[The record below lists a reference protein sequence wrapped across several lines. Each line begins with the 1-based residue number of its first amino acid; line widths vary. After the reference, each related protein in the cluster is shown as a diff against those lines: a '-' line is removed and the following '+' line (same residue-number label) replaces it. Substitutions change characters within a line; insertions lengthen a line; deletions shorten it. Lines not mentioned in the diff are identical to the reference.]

1 MSLKPGILCTFL
13 RRALLGACALPLLAL
28 AQEPPPDPVPQAQSA
43 PDPAPPADAKT
54 LDRIIVTAQ
63 SREQELQDVP
73 IALQVIDA
81 QVIEDVA
88 AEDLGDLDSFVRS
101 EAHTSELQSLMR
113 ISYAVFCLK
122 KKTKLFNAYY
132 T

>member
-1 MSLKPGILCTFL
+1 MSLKPGILCTCL

-63 SREQELQDVP
+63 RREQELPDVP
-73 IALQVIDA
+73 IPLQVNDA

-88 AEDLGDLDSFVRS
+88 AEELGHPANFVHGMVVTTPH
-101 EAHTSELQSLMR
+101 HTHPPS
-113 ISYAVFCLK
+113 
-122 KKTKLFNAYY
+122 
-132 T
+132 